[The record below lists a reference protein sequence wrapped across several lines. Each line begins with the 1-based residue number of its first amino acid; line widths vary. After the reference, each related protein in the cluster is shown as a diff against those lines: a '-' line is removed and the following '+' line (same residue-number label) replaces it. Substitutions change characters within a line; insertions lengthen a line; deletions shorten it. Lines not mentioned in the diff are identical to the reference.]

1 MYDDIVIIHMI
12 IVNVYVTQ
20 NLIWINSL
28 RGKQVPTGP
37 TQKGILWGKSYFFIS
52 LWSRVLSFEANSINR
67 YIKYCCSNWLLKP
80 ANFFKIKHRLHE
92 WWQVATWQITGNFV
106 ASVKILTS
114 YLNII
119 TLNSQIYLFFNP
131 NIQLS
136 SFKLKPGGNF
146 DYLYV
151 IHQLQLVC
159 LLLQVHHYGD
169 TLTFSFVAWKEQ
181 KYELAFHTTVHYVK
195 HKILCLV

>member
-1 MYDDIVIIHMI
+1 MYDDTVIIHMI

-28 RGKQVPTGP
+28 RGKWVPGP
-37 TQKGILWGKSYFFIS
+37 TQKGILWGKRHIFIN
-52 LWSRVLSFEANSINR
+52 LWSRVLSFEANSSNH
-67 YIKYCCSNWLLKP
+67 YIKYCCSNWLLKL

-92 WWQVATWQITGNFV
+92 WQVATWQITGNFV
-106 ASVKILTS
+106 AGVNKNT
-114 YLNII
+114 YII
-119 TLNSQIYLFFNP
+119 FEYHHFKQSNLSLFQP
-131 NIQLS
+131 QYS
-136 SFKLKPGGNF
+136 AFKLKPGGNF
-146 DYLYV
+146 GYLYV

-181 KYELAFHTTVHYVK
+181 KYELAFHTTVHYIK